1 MVEVLSNSPGL
12 DFLLGGD
19 GFCPSLELPRQV
31 KFLGVSFDEIQI
43 KEVLSVRD
51 NLLGANENDFGS
63 NTS

>member
-43 KEVLSVRD
+43 KEVL
-51 NLLGANENDFGS
+51 
-63 NTS
+63 